1 MLMLFMFLIVVIDVL
16 GFMDINL
23 VIVRS
28 VRVFIKFSKV
38 VGFFVDL
45 V

>member
-1 MLMLFMFLIVVIDVL
+1 MLMLFMYLIVVIDVL

-28 VRVFIKFSKV
+28 VRVFN
-38 VGFFVDL
+38 
-45 V
+45 

>member
-1 MLMLFMFLIVVIDVL
+1 MLFMFLIVVIDVL

-28 VRVFIKFSKV
+28 VRVFIIKV

-45 V
+45 I